1 MGRNNTTHSN
11 TQSMSDLNLQKGRD
25 SEIKTN
31 HFETE
36 NPQNK
41 KLFTINYLSP
51 EVKSFLSTKTLT

>member
-1 MGRNNTTHSN
+1 MLNRNSGMGSDNTTHSN

-36 NPQNK
+36 RPSK
-41 KLFTINYLSP
+41 
-51 EVKSFLSTKTLT
+51 